1 MKISPEIKTDLLK
14 RLKRLEGQVR
24 GVQKMLDEDRDCREA
39 LQQLAAGRSAAPQAT
54 PAAGRGEVGWA
65 DDKASV
71 VVVREHAAA
80 CLFKSGG
87 QVSPQEVLD
96 SLVSVLEK
104 V

>member
-24 GVQKMLDEDRDCREA
+24 GVQKMLDEDRDCREV
-39 LQQLAAGRSAAPQAT
+39 LQQLAAVRSAAHQA
-54 PAAGRGEVGWA
+54 
-65 DDKASV
+65 SL

-80 CLFKSGG
+80 CLFKSGDR
-87 QVSPQEVLD
+87 VSPQEVLD
-96 SLVSVLEK
+96 SLMSVLEK